1 MAVQYLD
8 SNVARLNWRTILDR
22 IKSERSHTVIE
33 RYGKPVAV
41 VIPFDEYEELAE
53 ALSVSGGLSLQP
65 RNTSSF
71 SGSQEALPH
80 PILRFAGAW
89 ADLPDAEFDAL
100 LDDLQT
106 RRMMPN
112 LRRTRDA
119 ASVD

>member
-1 MAVQYLD
+1 MTVQYLD
-8 SNVARLNWRTILDR
+8 SNVARLNWRAILDT

-53 ALSVSGGLSLQP
+53 VLSVSDGSPLQP
-65 RNTSSF
+65 RNTSPLS
-71 SGSQEALPH
+71 SSQEAPPH

-89 ADLPDAEFDAL
+89 ADLPDAEFDVL

-119 ASVD
+119 TSID